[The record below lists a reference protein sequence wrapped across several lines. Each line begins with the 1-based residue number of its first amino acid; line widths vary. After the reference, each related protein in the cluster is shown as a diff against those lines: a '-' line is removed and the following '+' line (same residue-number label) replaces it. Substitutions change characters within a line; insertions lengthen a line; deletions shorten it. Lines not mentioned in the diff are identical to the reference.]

1 MSFTT
6 RIRNNKGKFAWLI
19 VYISIISLS
28 FFISPYL
35 DNGIELC
42 SMKYLT
48 GLPCPGC
55 GLTHSFA
62 SISSGNLSD
71 AFGFHLIGPF
81 IYAAMLIFIFILFSE
96 IFLDKKFPKLRKIF
110 FSRKFTYAF
119 GIILFLFFSF
129 RIYNL
134 MITGEFSKLLQ
145 NSVILKI
152 IH

>member
-1 MSFTT
+1 MNFTT
-6 RIRNNKGKFAWLI
+6 RIRNNKGKLGWLI
-19 VYISIISLS
+19 VYVFIITLS
-28 FFISPYL
+28 FFITPYL
-35 DNGIELC
+35 DNGVELC

-62 SISSGNLSD
+62 AISTGHFIE
-71 AFGFHLIGPF
+71 AFHFHFFGPF
-81 IYAAMLIFIFILFSE
+81 IYIAVLIFIFVLFSE
-96 IFLDKKFPKLRKIF
+96 IFLDKKFPRLRKIF
-110 FSRKFTYAF
+110 FSKKFTYIF

-134 MITGEFSKLLQ
+134 VLTGEFSKLLK

>member
-1 MSFTT
+1 MNFTT
-6 RIRNNKGKFAWLI
+6 RIKYNKGKFGWL
-19 VYISIISLS
+19 VTYVAIIILS

-35 DNGIELC
+35 DTGVELC

-62 SISSGNLSD
+62 AVSRGDFIE
-71 AFGFHLIGPF
+71 AFHFHFFGPF
-81 IYAAMLIFIFILFSE
+81 IYIALLIFIFILFTE
-96 IFLDKKFPKLRKIF
+96 IFLDKKYPRLRKIF
-110 FSRKFTYAF
+110 FSKSFTFTF

-134 MITGEFSKLLQ
+134 VLTGEFSKLLS

>member
-6 RIRNNKGKFAWLI
+6 RIRNNKGKFGWL
-19 VYISIISLS
+19 VTYVSIITLS

-35 DNGIELC
+35 DTGVELC

-62 SISSGNLSD
+62 SVSSGHFTD
-71 AFGFHLIGPF
+71 AFRFHFFGPF
-81 IYAAMLIFIFILFSE
+81 IYITILIFIFILFSE
-96 IFLDKKFPKLRKIF
+96 IFLDKEFPRLRKIF
-110 FSRKFTYAF
+110 FSKKFTYIF
-119 GIILFLFFSF
+119 VIILFLFFSF

-134 MITGEFSKLLQ
+134 MLTGEFSKLLQ

>member
-1 MSFTT
+1 MKFTT
-6 RIRNNKGKFAWLI
+6 RLRDNKGKAGWLFT
-19 VYISIISLS
+19 YILIISLS
-28 FFISPYL
+28 FFIGPYL
-35 DNGIELC
+35 DSGVELC

-55 GLTHSFA
+55 GLTHSFC
-62 SISSGNLSD
+62 SISSGNFSD
-71 AFGFHLIGPF
+71 AFSYHFFGPF
-81 IYAAMLIFIFILFSE
+81 IYASVLVFIFILFSE

-110 FSRKFTYAF
+110 FSKGFTYTFA
-119 GIILFLFFSF
+119 IILFLFFSF

-134 MITGEFSKLLQ
+134 IITGEFSKRLH

>member
-6 RIRNNKGKFAWLI
+6 RIRNNKGKTGWLVTYI
-19 VYISIISLS
+19 VIIALS
-28 FFISPYL
+28 FFIGPYL
-35 DNGIELC
+35 DSGVELC

-62 SISSGNLSD
+62 AVSSGHFAD
-71 AFGFHLIGPF
+71 AFAFHFFGPF
-81 IYAAMLIFIFILFSE
+81 IYATVLIFIFILFSE
-96 IFLDKKFPKLRKIF
+96 IFLDKEYPRLRKIF
-110 FSRKFTYAF
+110 FSKKFTYVF

-134 MITGEFSKLLQ
+134 MLTGEFSKLLQ

>member
-1 MSFTT
+1 MRFTT
-6 RIRNNKGKFAWLI
+6 RIRNNKGKFGWLAT
-19 VYISIISLS
+19 YIAIIILS

-55 GLTHSFA
+55 GLTHSF
-62 SISSGNLSD
+62 SSLSSGNFAD
-71 AFGFHLIGPF
+71 AFRFHFFGPF
-81 IYAAMLIFIFILFSE
+81 IYAAVLMFIFILFSE
-96 IFLDKKFPKLRKIF
+96 IFLDKKFPGLRKIF
-110 FSRKFTYAF
+110 FSKSFTYVF

-134 MITGEFSKLLQ
+134 IVTGEFSKLLS
-145 NSVILKI
+145 NSVIIKLI
-152 IH
+152 Y